1 MLDGAWKRTVCKT
14 LSNALV
20 TTLRVTLRTELTS
33 IWLPIQFG
41 AIVLAALAAWACA
54 AAMRRRFD
62 LVSATMGWPPYLRIF
77 VRALIDN
84 FGVLAFMV
92 FIGVARAAIR
102 AWATHPRTYILGV
115 AGDLATAWVVIAL
128 VASLIRNPFINRL
141 VSVTA
146 WTIAA
151 LSILGLL
158 DDTVTALDARAIVIG
173 GLRVT
178 PLLILKTTVL
188 LAVALWAAT
197 ATSNF
202 LDRRVQHVSGLT
214 PSIQVL
220 LAKLI
225 RIGVM
230 TVAIVIVLSAV
241 GIDLSVLAVFTGA
254 IGVGL
259 GFGLQ
264 KIVANFVSGI
274 ILLADKSIKPGDV
287 ITVGDHFGWVANMGA
302 RYTSVDLKD
311 GRELLVPNEDLVTQR
326 VINWTYSS
334 DLMRLE
340 VKFTTTYDS
349 DLHKTR
355 AAAIAAAQS
364 VRGGAEDAAAG
375 LPSDRIR
382 RERDR
387 IRAVV
392 LDQGR
397 RHRPD
402 QRALRRDDRA
412 VGHVRARGRQA
423 ADPRP
428 GADHRRA
435 GRSDAAAWLTS
446 TWHCEVLPACFMVA
460 SPPARIAKL

>member
-1 MLDGAWKRTVCKT
+1 MDPAALQDSLDSVI
-14 LSNALV
+14 

-33 IWLPIQFG
+33 AWLPIQFA
-41 AIVLAALAAWACA
+41 AIALAALAAWTVANEI
-54 AAMRRRFD
+54 RRRFD
-62 LVSATMGWPPYLRIF
+62 LVAATMGWPSYLRIF
-77 VRALIDN
+77 MRALIDN
-84 FGVLAFMV
+84 AGVLAFML
-92 FIGVARAAIR
+92 ILGVIRTAIR
-102 AWATHPRTYILGV
+102 AWVEHPRTYILGV
-115 AGDLATAWVVIAL
+115 AVDLATAWVVITL
-128 VASLIRNPFINRL
+128 VASLIRNPFVNRL
-141 VSVTA
+141 VSVAA

-158 DDTVTALDARAIVIG
+158 DDTVAALDSRAFLIG
-173 GLRVT
+173 GIRVT

-220 LAKLI
+220 LGKLI

-230 TVAIVIVLSAV
+230 TVAIIIVLSAS

-254 IGVGL
+254 IGVGVGL
-259 GFGLQ
+259 GMQ
-264 KIVANFVSGI
+264 KIVSNFVSGL

-326 VINWTYSS
+326 VINWSYSS

-340 VKFTTTYDS
+340 VKFSSTYDS

-364 VRGGAEDAAAG
+364 VEQVLKTPPPVCHLTGYGASAIDYVLWFWIKDAATGPTGVRSAVMIALWDQFAKDG
-375 LPSDRIR
+375 VKLPIPGPAH
-382 RERDR
+382 
-387 IRAVV
+387 IV
-392 LDQGR
+392 LD
-397 RHRPD
+397 RP
-402 QRALRRDDRA
+402 
-412 VGHVRARGRQA
+412 
-423 ADPRP
+423 
-428 GADHRRA
+428 
-435 GRSDAAAWLTS
+435 
-446 TWHCEVLPACFMVA
+446 
-460 SPPARIAKL
+460 K

>member
-1 MLDGAWKRTVCKT
+1 MEADGLQDTLD
-14 LSNALV
+14 ALI
-20 TTLRVTLRTELTS
+20 TALRVTLRTELTS

-41 AIVLAALAAWACA
+41 AIALAALAAWTCA
-54 AAMRRRFD
+54 AAVRRRFD
-62 LVSATMGWPPYLRIF
+62 LVSATMGWPAYLRIF
-77 VRALIDN
+77 VRALVDN
-84 FGVLAFMV
+84 FGVLAFMIIIAV
-92 FIGVARAAIR
+92 VRTAIR
-102 AWATHPRTYILGV
+102 TWATHPRTYILGI

-178 PLLILKTTVL
+178 PLLILKTAVL

-202 LDRRVQHVSGLT
+202 LDHRVQQVSGLT

-287 ITVGDHFGWVANMGA
+287 ITIGDHFGWVANMGA
-302 RYTSVDLKD
+302 RYTSVDLRD

-340 VKFTTTYDS
+340 VKFNTTYDS

-355 AAAIAAAQS
+355 AAAVQAALSVAEVLKMPPPVCHLTGYGSSAIEYVLWFWIKDAATGPTS
-364 VRGGAEDAAAG
+364 VRSAVMIALWDTFEREGIS
-375 LPSDRIR
+375 LPK
-382 RERDR
+382 
-387 IRAVV
+387 
-392 LDQGR
+392 
-397 RHRPD
+397 
-402 QRALRRDDRA
+402 
-412 VGHVRARGRQA
+412 
-423 ADPRP
+423 P
-428 GADHRRA
+428 GA
-435 GRSDAAAWLTS
+435 
-446 TWHCEVLPACFMVA
+446 
-460 SPPARIAKL
+460 ARIIVEQAK

>member
-1 MLDGAWKRTVCKT
+1 MEPNGLQDTLDT
-14 LSNALV
+14 LV
-20 TTLRVTLRTELTS
+20 TTLRVTLRTELSS

-41 AIVLAALAAWACA
+41 VIALVALAAWAA
-54 AAMRRRFD
+54 ATAIRRRFD
-62 LVSATMGWPPYLRIF
+62 LVSATMGWPSYLRVF

-92 FIGVARAAIR
+92 LIGVTRTAIR
-102 AWATHPRTYILGV
+102 TWVTHPRTYILGV

-158 DDTVTALDARAIVIG
+158 DDTVAALDARAIVIG

-178 PLLILKTTVL
+178 PLLVLKTTVL

-202 LDRRVQHVSGLT
+202 LDRRVQHASGLT

-220 LAKLI
+220 TGKLI

-230 TVAIVIVLSAV
+230 TVAIVIVLSAA

-254 IGVGL
+254 IGVGVGL
-259 GFGLQ
+259 GLQ
-264 KIVANFVSGI
+264 KIVSNFVSGI

-287 ITVGDHFGWVANMGA
+287 ITIGDHFGWVANMGA
-302 RYTSVDLKD
+302 RYTSVDMKD

-326 VINWTYSS
+326 VINWSYSS

-340 VKFTTTYDS
+340 VKFSATYDS

-355 AAAIAAAQS
+355 AAAVQAAQGVEQVLKVPPPVCHLTGYGAAAIEY
-364 VRGGAEDAAAG
+364 VLWFWIKDAATGPTGVRSAVMIALWDTFAKEG
-375 LPSDRIR
+375 IKLP
-382 RERDR
+382 
-387 IRAVV
+387 V
-392 LDQGR
+392 
-397 RHRPD
+397 
-402 QRALRRDDRA
+402 
-412 VGHVRARGRQA
+412 
-423 ADPRP
+423 P
-428 GADHRRA
+428 GATRVI
-435 GRSDAAAWLTS
+435 L
-446 TWHCEVLPACFMVA
+446 EQP
-460 SPPARIAKL
+460 K

>member
-1 MLDGAWKRTVCKT
+1 MDAESLD
-14 LSNALV
+14 NALTSLIATV
-20 TTLRVTLRTELTS
+20 RHMLRVELTS
-33 IWLPIQFG
+33 VWLPIQLV
-41 AIVLAALAAWACA
+41 AILVAALVAWACA
-54 AAMRRRFD
+54 IAVRRRFD

-77 VRALIDN
+77 IRTLIDN
-84 FGVLAFMV
+84 LSVLAFMATL
-92 FIGVARAAIR
+92 IITRAAIR
-102 AWATHPRTYILGV
+102 AWAEHPRTYILGIAV
-115 AGDLATAWVVIAL
+115 DLATAWVVIAL
-128 VASLIRNPFINRL
+128 VTSLIRNPFVNRL
-141 VSVTA
+141 VAVTA
-146 WTIAA
+146 WAIAA
-151 LSILGLL
+151 LNILGLL
-158 DDTVTALDARAIVIG
+158 DETVAALDSRAILIG

-178 PLLILKTTVL
+178 PLLVIKTTVL
-188 LAVALWAAT
+188 LLVALWAAT

-241 GIDLSVLAVFTGA
+241 GIDLSVLAVFGGA
-254 IGVGL
+254 VGVGI

-287 ITVGDHFGWVANMGA
+287 ISLGEHFGWVTNMGA

-340 VKFTTTYDS
+340 VKFSATYDS

-355 AAAIAAAQS
+355 AAAVQAALS
-364 VRGGAEDAAAG
+364 VPEVLKAPPPVCHLTAYGSTAIEYVLWFWIKDAATGPTGVRSAV
-375 LPSDRIR
+375 LIALWNTFE
-382 RERDR
+382 REG
-387 IRAVV
+387 ISI
-392 LDQGR
+392 
-397 RHRPD
+397 PK
-402 QRALRRDDRA
+402 
-412 VGHVRARGRQA
+412 
-423 ADPRP
+423 P
-428 GADHRRA
+428 GA
-435 GRSDAAAWLTS
+435 
-446 TWHCEVLPACFMVA
+446 
-460 SPPARIAKL
+460 ARVIVEQANKSS

>member
-1 MLDGAWKRTVCKT
+1 MDPAALQDSLDSVI
-14 LSNALV
+14 

-33 IWLPIQFG
+33 VWLPIQFA
-41 AIVLAALAAWACA
+41 AIALAALAAWTLANEI
-54 AAMRRRFD
+54 RRRFD
-62 LVSATMGWPPYLRIF
+62 LVAATMGWPSYLRIF
-77 VRALIDN
+77 MRALIDN
-84 FGVLAFMV
+84 AGVLAFML
-92 FIGVARAAIR
+92 ILGVIRTAIR
-102 AWATHPRTYILGV
+102 AWVEHPRTYILGV
-115 AGDLATAWVVIAL
+115 AVDLATAWVVITL
-128 VASLIRNPFINRL
+128 VASLIRNPFVNRL
-141 VSVTA
+141 VSVAA

-158 DDTVTALDARAIVIG
+158 DDTVAALDSRAFLIG
-173 GLRVT
+173 GIRVT

-220 LAKLI
+220 LGKLI

-230 TVAIVIVLSAV
+230 TVAIIIVLSAS

-254 IGVGL
+254 IGVGVGL
-259 GFGLQ
+259 GMQ
-264 KIVANFVSGI
+264 KIVSNFVSGL

-326 VINWTYSS
+326 VINWSYSS

-340 VKFTTTYDS
+340 VKFSATYDS
-349 DLHKTR
+349 DLHKAR

-364 VRGGAEDAAAG
+364 VEQVLKTPPPVCHLTGYGASAIDYVLWFWIKDAATGPTGVRSAVMIALWDQFAKDG
-375 LPSDRIR
+375 VKLPIPGPAH
-382 RERDR
+382 
-387 IRAVV
+387 IV
-392 LDQGR
+392 LD
-397 RHRPD
+397 RP
-402 QRALRRDDRA
+402 
-412 VGHVRARGRQA
+412 
-423 ADPRP
+423 
-428 GADHRRA
+428 
-435 GRSDAAAWLTS
+435 
-446 TWHCEVLPACFMVA
+446 
-460 SPPARIAKL
+460 K